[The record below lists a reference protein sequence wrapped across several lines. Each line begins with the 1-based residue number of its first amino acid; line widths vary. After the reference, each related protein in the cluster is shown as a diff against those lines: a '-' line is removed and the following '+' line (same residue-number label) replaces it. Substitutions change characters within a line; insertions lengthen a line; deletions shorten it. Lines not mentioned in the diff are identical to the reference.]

1 MLKKVCFLNV
11 GCGIIFMYANF
22 SWAAAERRFFCAIL
36 RSMKLKK
43 AHAHC
48 DIPCGVYEADSAL
61 WAVETCQKLVEKLL
75 VLEAP
80 AAGNKQAQLEYQN
93 TVTRAVMVKEEYA
106 QICKEQILILWTDYF
121 KPEHLVKSPDLHE
134 KIWKAAKQCS
144 VVKRTVSLEEVA
156 KLRAAVVE
164 IAEIFRTSKT

>member
-1 MLKKVCFLNV
+1 MWYNIYVRYFFLKP
-11 GCGIIFMYANF
+11 AHH
-22 SWAAAERRFFCAIL
+22 RRFFCAIL
-36 RSMKLKK
+36 RLMKLKK

-48 DIPCGVYEADSAL
+48 DVPCGVYETDSAL

-80 AAGNKQAQLEYQN
+80 AAGNKQAAMEYQN
-93 TVTRAVMVKEEYA
+93 TVTRAVLVKEQYA

-121 KPEHLVKSPDLHE
+121 KPEHLAKFPNLHE

-156 KLRAAVVE
+156 KLRTMVTE
-164 IAEIFRTSKT
+164 IADIFRTSKI